1 MSNKKVLSYEDFV
14 NEEINL
20 KKALAG
26 AALGAGLM
34 FGNPTDATAQQPVQ
48 TEVSI
53 DSIYDYSKVFE
64 VDSLLKKSDI
74 KTKITSQIYNSLS
87 GIRILT
93 NTPDKITCSVTMN
106 AKPDNSNGVC
116 YATMDVSFKDGK
128 YKVEFSNIYFVYVG
142 TQPQTAGQQLGQNLN
157 RQLTGMA
164 TNALTGTIRNPILR
178 NMTQQAVNTTVRNV
192 QNSNQTNSNINYK
205 DSNNQ
210 SFVNS
215 VNAEISK
222 ITTTFQ
228 SAFSTNTNNGWWFL
242 IFFIKITYFLNLI
255 NIFAV
260 KYNIMVT
267 KEIKQFVIT
276 QMKESDWEVESFN
289 NINQYKSKHIN
300 INHDTSISQK
310 VTFTIKILT
319 TGYGTELKITRK
331 ELELNYFKY
340 RFLLGSVKKSCNLVD
355 KRKRESEIDRHWKK
369 FLENNKELK
378 RDNKINQVLD

>member
-1 MSNKKVLSYEDFV
+1 MSNKKVLSYEEFV

-142 TQPQTAGQQLGQNLN
+142 TQPQTAGQQIGQNLN

-164 TNALTGTIRNPILR
+164 TTAVTSNIRNPILR
-178 NMTQQAVNTTVRNV
+178 NMAQQTANTMNRNA
-192 QNSNQTNSNINYK
+192 QIQSQTNSNLSYK
-205 DSNNQ
+205 DSKNQ

-215 VNAEISK
+215 VDNEISK
-222 ITTTFQ
+222 ITTTLQ
-228 SAFSTNTNNGWWFL
+228 SAFSTNTNN
-242 IFFIKITYFLNLI
+242 
-255 NIFAV
+255 
-260 KYNIMVT
+260 
-267 KEIKQFVIT
+267 
-276 QMKESDWEVESFN
+276 DW
-289 NINQYKSKHIN
+289 
-300 INHDTSISQK
+300 
-310 VTFTIKILT
+310 
-319 TGYGTELKITRK
+319 
-331 ELELNYFKY
+331 
-340 RFLLGSVKKSCNLVD
+340 
-355 KRKRESEIDRHWKK
+355 
-369 FLENNKELK
+369 
-378 RDNKINQVLD
+378 

>member
-157 RQLTGMA
+157 
-164 TNALTGTIRNPILR
+164 ALTGTIRNPILR

-228 SAFSTNTNNGWWFL
+228 SAFSTNTNN
-242 IFFIKITYFLNLI
+242 
-255 NIFAV
+255 
-260 KYNIMVT
+260 
-267 KEIKQFVIT
+267 
-276 QMKESDWEVESFN
+276 DW
-289 NINQYKSKHIN
+289 
-300 INHDTSISQK
+300 
-310 VTFTIKILT
+310 
-319 TGYGTELKITRK
+319 
-331 ELELNYFKY
+331 
-340 RFLLGSVKKSCNLVD
+340 
-355 KRKRESEIDRHWKK
+355 
-369 FLENNKELK
+369 
-378 RDNKINQVLD
+378 

>member
-142 TQPQTAGQQLGQNLN
+142 TQPQTAGQQIGQNLN

-164 TNALTGTIRNPILR
+164 TTAVTSNIRNPILR
-178 NMTQQAVNTTVRNV
+178 NMAQQTANTMNRNA
-192 QNSNQTNSNINYK
+192 QIQSQTNSNLSYK
-205 DSNNQ
+205 DSKNQ

-215 VNAEISK
+215 VDNEISR

-228 SAFSTNTNNGWWFL
+228 SAFSTNTNN
-242 IFFIKITYFLNLI
+242 
-255 NIFAV
+255 
-260 KYNIMVT
+260 
-267 KEIKQFVIT
+267 
-276 QMKESDWEVESFN
+276 DW
-289 NINQYKSKHIN
+289 
-300 INHDTSISQK
+300 
-310 VTFTIKILT
+310 
-319 TGYGTELKITRK
+319 
-331 ELELNYFKY
+331 
-340 RFLLGSVKKSCNLVD
+340 
-355 KRKRESEIDRHWKK
+355 
-369 FLENNKELK
+369 
-378 RDNKINQVLD
+378 

>member
-20 KKALAG
+20 KKTLAG

-157 RQLTGMA
+157 RQLTGVA

-178 NMTQQAVNTTVRNV
+178 NMAQQTANTMNRNA
-192 QNSNQTNSNINYK
+192 QIQSQTNSNLSYK
-205 DSNNQ
+205 DSKNQ

-215 VNAEISK
+215 VDNEISK
-222 ITTTFQ
+222 ITTTLQ
-228 SAFSTNTNNGWWFL
+228 SAFSTNTNN
-242 IFFIKITYFLNLI
+242 
-255 NIFAV
+255 
-260 KYNIMVT
+260 
-267 KEIKQFVIT
+267 
-276 QMKESDWEVESFN
+276 DW
-289 NINQYKSKHIN
+289 
-300 INHDTSISQK
+300 
-310 VTFTIKILT
+310 
-319 TGYGTELKITRK
+319 
-331 ELELNYFKY
+331 
-340 RFLLGSVKKSCNLVD
+340 
-355 KRKRESEIDRHWKK
+355 
-369 FLENNKELK
+369 
-378 RDNKINQVLD
+378 

>member
-142 TQPQTAGQQLGQNLN
+142 TQPQTAGQQIGQNLN

-164 TNALTGTIRNPILR
+164 TTAVTSNIRNPILR
-178 NMTQQAVNTTVRNV
+178 NMAQQTANTMNRNA
-192 QNSNQTNSNINYK
+192 QIQSQTNSNLSYK
-205 DSNNQ
+205 DSKNQ

-215 VNAEISK
+215 VDNEISK
-222 ITTTFQ
+222 ITTTLQ
-228 SAFSTNTNNGWWFL
+228 SAFSTNTNN
-242 IFFIKITYFLNLI
+242 
-255 NIFAV
+255 
-260 KYNIMVT
+260 
-267 KEIKQFVIT
+267 
-276 QMKESDWEVESFN
+276 DW
-289 NINQYKSKHIN
+289 
-300 INHDTSISQK
+300 
-310 VTFTIKILT
+310 
-319 TGYGTELKITRK
+319 
-331 ELELNYFKY
+331 
-340 RFLLGSVKKSCNLVD
+340 
-355 KRKRESEIDRHWKK
+355 
-369 FLENNKELK
+369 
-378 RDNKINQVLD
+378 

>member
-128 YKVEFSNIYFVYVG
+128 YKVEFSNIYFVHVG

-157 RQLTGMA
+157 RQLTGVA

-178 NMTQQAVNTTVRNV
+178 NMAQQTANTMNRNA
-192 QNSNQTNSNINYK
+192 QIQSQTNSNLSYK
-205 DSNNQ
+205 DSKNQ

-215 VNAEISK
+215 VDNEISK
-222 ITTTFQ
+222 ITTTLQ
-228 SAFSTNTNNGWWFL
+228 SAFSTNTNN
-242 IFFIKITYFLNLI
+242 
-255 NIFAV
+255 
-260 KYNIMVT
+260 
-267 KEIKQFVIT
+267 
-276 QMKESDWEVESFN
+276 DW
-289 NINQYKSKHIN
+289 
-300 INHDTSISQK
+300 
-310 VTFTIKILT
+310 
-319 TGYGTELKITRK
+319 
-331 ELELNYFKY
+331 
-340 RFLLGSVKKSCNLVD
+340 
-355 KRKRESEIDRHWKK
+355 
-369 FLENNKELK
+369 
-378 RDNKINQVLD
+378 

>member
-1 MSNKKVLSYEDFV
+1 MSNKKVLSYEEFV
-14 NEEINL
+14 NEEINI

-34 FGNPTDATAQQPVQ
+34 FGNPTDAKAQQPVQ
-48 TEVSI
+48 TEISQT
-53 DSIYDYSKVFE
+53 SNADYSEVFE

-93 NTPDKITCSVTMN
+93 NTTDKITCSVTMN

-128 YKVEFSNIYFVYVG
+128 YKVEFSNIYFVHVG

-157 RQLTGMA
+157 RQLTGVA

-205 DSNNQ
+205 NSNNQ

-228 SAFSTNTNNGWWFL
+228 SAFSTNTNN
-242 IFFIKITYFLNLI
+242 
-255 NIFAV
+255 
-260 KYNIMVT
+260 
-267 KEIKQFVIT
+267 
-276 QMKESDWEVESFN
+276 DW
-289 NINQYKSKHIN
+289 
-300 INHDTSISQK
+300 
-310 VTFTIKILT
+310 
-319 TGYGTELKITRK
+319 
-331 ELELNYFKY
+331 
-340 RFLLGSVKKSCNLVD
+340 
-355 KRKRESEIDRHWKK
+355 
-369 FLENNKELK
+369 
-378 RDNKINQVLD
+378 

>member
-1 MSNKKVLSYEDFV
+1 MSNKKVLSYEEFV

-34 FGNPTDATAQQPVQ
+34 FGNPTDTKAQQPVQ
-48 TEVSI
+48 TEISQT
-53 DSIYDYSKVFE
+53 SNADYSEVFE

-142 TQPQTAGQQLGQNLN
+142 TQPQTAGQQIGQNLN

-164 TNALTGTIRNPILR
+164 TTAVTSNIRNPILR
-178 NMTQQAVNTTVRNV
+178 NMAQQTANTMNRNA
-192 QNSNQTNSNINYK
+192 QIQSQTNSNLSYK
-205 DSNNQ
+205 DSKNQ

-215 VNAEISK
+215 VDNEISK
-222 ITTTFQ
+222 ITTTLQ
-228 SAFSTNTNNGWWFL
+228 SAFSTNTNN
-242 IFFIKITYFLNLI
+242 
-255 NIFAV
+255 
-260 KYNIMVT
+260 
-267 KEIKQFVIT
+267 
-276 QMKESDWEVESFN
+276 DW
-289 NINQYKSKHIN
+289 
-300 INHDTSISQK
+300 
-310 VTFTIKILT
+310 
-319 TGYGTELKITRK
+319 
-331 ELELNYFKY
+331 
-340 RFLLGSVKKSCNLVD
+340 
-355 KRKRESEIDRHWKK
+355 
-369 FLENNKELK
+369 
-378 RDNKINQVLD
+378 